1 MAFSLVLV
9 LRGVGGFQISF
20 IFPLD
25 SRKIPTGIFGKPACF
40 GKGDHGMGETNKWRQ
55 QTYDWLASTGES
67 VAEAAILDSPPAAR
81 TISLG
86 PSLFNPSS
94 DLCL

>member
-1 MAFSLVLV
+1 M
-9 LRGVGGFQISF
+9 
-20 IFPLD
+20 
-25 SRKIPTGIFGKPACF
+25 
-40 GKGDHGMGETNKWRQ
+40 ETTDNDR
-55 QTYDWLASTGES
+55 LASEYRTGES

>member
-1 MAFSLVLV
+1 
-9 LRGVGGFQISF
+9 
-20 IFPLD
+20 
-25 SRKIPTGIFGKPACF
+25 
-40 GKGDHGMGETNKWRQ
+40 MGETNGWRRQ
-55 QTYDWLASTGES
+55 TMTYDWRATTGKS

-86 PSLFNPSS
+86 PSLFTLSS